1 MKNFFILVI
10 IIIIL
15 FVIFKCS
22 KNIMENFNDN
32 PRILIMVIS
41 KNNIN
46 NNNSRWNIEK
56 NNLLTNFKPKN
67 NINLELMECGKV
79 KETFVQNYQCNESF
93 RPGIF
98 QKTILSLKSNIDKY
112 DYFVRTNLSTF
123 IIQSRLQS
131 YLKNI
136 NNKDVYD
143 GVNCHDN
150 WIAGWG
156 IILNKNTSKLL
167 LKDGIKNESFNS
179 GKADDVLI
187 GHIMRNNSIKCYN
200 NTNNTNN
207 NHLGYFWKYNLSFE
221 ENIKLINN
229 KKNAIFIRLTH
240 RGLEKDSYKKK
251 QYLDTVNKLYKIY
264 G

>member
-1 MKNFFILVI
+1 MKVFDQVF
-10 IIIIL
+10 
-15 FVIFKCS
+15 
-22 KNIMENFNDN
+22 
-32 PRILIMVIS
+32 
-41 KNNIN
+41 
-46 NNNSRWNIEK
+46 
-56 NNLLTNFKPKN
+56 
-67 NINLELMECGKV
+67 
-79 KETFVQNYQCNESF
+79 
-93 RPGIF
+93 F

-167 LKDGIKNESFNS
+167 LKDGFKNESFNS

-187 GHIMRNNSIKCYN
+187 GHIMRNNSIKCHN

-207 NHLGYFWKYNLSFE
+207 NRLK
-221 ENIKLINN
+221 
-229 KKNAIFIRLTH
+229 IF
-240 RGLEKDSYKKK
+240 LE
-251 QYLDTVNKLYKIY
+251 I
-264 G
+264 